1 MMSLHKSNSLKWF
14 WRISAAG
21 VVIAGIATS
30 GIWWPKTSMWI
41 DQRIAGYRDSS
52 EGEPKEAA
60 KESDSHDR
68 GDHNHEGDSHE
79 HDESSSLEMTSQAKM
94 NLGLTDEFVKPI
106 QLQDFRRTIAVPAIV
121 VARPGRTQ
129 IKVST
134 PLTGV
139 ITHVHAITGEA
150 IQPGS
155 LMFEIRL
162 THEDLV
168 ETQTQFLQSLGELDV
183 ENREIA
189 RLEEVTA
196 SGAVPAKTLLE
207 RRYAKDKLEALL
219 AAQGEALRLHGF
231 SNRQVDEIV
240 SKRQLLRDLSIVAPA
255 LDQPDRN
262 EDKELKL
269 STTTKPVSHHAN
281 PSGETSLVIEQL
293 NVQKGQS
300 VNAGELLCTLADYS
314 ILYIEGQ
321 AFEQD
326 SAAIT
331 QASERGWTV
340 SAVFPNEGGETVLKA
355 LKLAFVGNSVDPE
368 TRSLPLFVNLPN
380 QVIRDQT
387 SPEGQRF
394 ISWKYRPGQRLQ
406 LRIPVEE
413 WKEQIVVPVDAI
425 VKDGA
430 DWYVFQQNSDHFD
443 RVPVHVKYRDQSSA
457 VIAYDGAIFPGDVIA
472 LRSAHQMQMALK
484 NKSGGGADPHAGHNH

>member
-1 MMSLHKSNSLKWF
+1 
-14 WRISAAG
+14 
-21 VVIAGIATS
+21 
-30 GIWWPKTSMWI
+30 
-41 DQRIAGYRDSS
+41 
-52 EGEPKEAA
+52 
-60 KESDSHDR
+60 
-68 GDHNHEGDSHE
+68 
-79 HDESSSLEMTSQAKM
+79 M
-94 NLGLTDEFVKPI
+94 NLGLTEEFVKPI
-106 QLQDFRRTIAVPAIV
+106 QLSDFRRTIGVPAIV

-139 ITHVHAITGEA
+139 ITHVHAVTGEA
-150 IQPGS
+150 IKPGT

-168 ETQTQFLQSLGELDV
+168 QTQTQFLQSLGELDV

-189 RLEEVTA
+189 RLEDVTA

-207 RRYAKDKLEALL
+207 RRYAKEKLEALL
-219 AAQGEALRLHGF
+219 AAQREALKLHGF

-255 LDQPDRN
+255 LDQPESSD
-262 EDKELKL
+262 EKELKL
-269 STTTKPVSHHAN
+269 STTAKPVSFQQNAG
-281 PSGETSLVIEQL
+281 GETSLVIEQL

-300 VNAGELLCTLADYS
+300 VNAGELLCTLADYNT
-314 ILYIEGQ
+314 LYIEGQ

-326 SAAIT
+326 SGSIT

-340 SAVFPNEGGETVLKA
+340 SAVFPNEGGETVLDG
-355 LKLAFVGNSVDPE
+355 LNLAFVGNSVNPE

-394 ISWKYRPGQRLQ
+394 VSWRYRPGQRLQ
-406 LRIPVEE
+406 LRVPVEE
-413 WKEQIVVPVDAI
+413 WKDQIVVPVDAI

-430 DWYVFQQNSDHFD
+430 DWYVFQQNSEHFD

-457 VIAYDGAIFPGDVIA
+457 VIAYDGALFPGDVIA